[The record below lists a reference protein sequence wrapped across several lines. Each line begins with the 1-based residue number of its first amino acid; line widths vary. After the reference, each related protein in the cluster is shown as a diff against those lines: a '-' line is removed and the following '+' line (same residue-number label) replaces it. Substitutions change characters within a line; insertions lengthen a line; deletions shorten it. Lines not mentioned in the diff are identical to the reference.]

1 VWIAVGTAFH
11 AVDGSSVIRRTFV
24 AEGSSRGRNPA
35 PRKNFHPRGPGVT
48 LSTDFDLLQLAQRGP
63 VHFMGIGGAGM
74 SPLAEM
80 ALLAGVRVT
89 GCDSSPGPATQLLEA
104 RGAVIA
110 QGHDAAHVDDA
121 CAALVMTAAVPAD
134 HPEVAAARA
143 RGIPVLKRA
152 QALGA
157 IVNHG
162 TVVGI
167 AGTHG
172 KTTTTTLTTA
182 VLAAAGMDPTGFV
195 GARVPA
201 WGGNLRPGGD
211 RLYVVEA
218 DEYDRSFHQLRPTV
232 AVVTTL
238 EADHLDI
245 YGSLEAIE
253 EAFRVFVDS
262 VPEGGLIAGC
272 ADDHGAARLINAL
285 PGGPERIVSY
295 GLSAGAML
303 RAEDVRPEGGRTVFT
318 VRERGRVL
326 GEARLDAPGLH
337 NVRNAL
343 AAVAVARHLG
353 AEWEAIARGL
363 ASYAGVSRR
372 FEAIGEAAG
381 VRVVDD
387 YAHHPTEIEATLAAA
402 RAGFPERRI
411 VAVFQPHL
419 YSRTR
424 DFAREFGQAL
434 AAADV
439 VFLTDIYAARE
450 RPIEGVSGEM
460 ILAHIQSAGADVRYL
475 RERAEVVDA
484 VAAELRPGD
493 LCLTMG
499 AGNLDI
505 AAREL
510 LERLSSPAA
519 AGA

>member
-1 VWIAVGTAFH
+1 
-11 AVDGSSVIRRTFV
+11 
-24 AEGSSRGRNPA
+24 
-35 PRKNFHPRGPGVT
+35 
-48 LSTDFDLLQLAQRGP
+48 LSTDFDLLELARRGP

-80 ALLAGVRVT
+80 ALLAGARVT

-104 RGAVIA
+104 RGATVY
-110 QGHDAAHVDDA
+110 QGHDAAHVAD
-121 CAALVMTAAVPAD
+121 CAALVMTAAVPDD
-134 HPEVAAARA
+134 HPELAAARA

-172 KTTTTTLTTA
+172 KTTTTTLTTG
-182 VLAAAGMDPTGFV
+182 VLAAAGLDPTGFV
-195 GARVPA
+195 GAKVPA
-201 WGGNLRPGGD
+201 WGGNLRRGGD
-211 RLYVVEA
+211 SLYVVEA

-245 YGSLEAIE
+245 YGSLDAIE
-253 EAFRVFVDS
+253 DAFRIFVDA
-262 VPEGGLIAGC
+262 VPANGLIAGC
-272 ADDHGAARLINAL
+272 ADDHGAARLLNL
-285 PGGPERIVSY
+285 LDGGPDRIVSY
-295 GLSAGAML
+295 GTSAGSML
-303 RAEDVRPEGGRTVFT
+303 RAEDVRPAAGGTAFT

-326 GEARLDAPGLH
+326 GTARLDAPGLH

-353 AEWEAIARGL
+353 VEWELIAKGL

-372 FEAIGEAAG
+372 FEHLGEAEG
-381 VRVVDD
+381 VLVVDD
-387 YAHHPTEIEATLAAA
+387 YAHHPTEIQATLAAA
-402 RAGFPERRI
+402 RAGYPERRL

-424 DFAREFGQAL
+424 DFAREFGEAL

-450 RPIEGVSGEM
+450 RPIEGVTGDM
-460 ILAHIQSAGADVRYL
+460 ILRHVESAGADVRYVQD
-475 RERAEVVDA
+475 RAEVVDA

-510 LERLSSPAA
+510 LQQLGRAPSRV
-519 AGA
+519 G